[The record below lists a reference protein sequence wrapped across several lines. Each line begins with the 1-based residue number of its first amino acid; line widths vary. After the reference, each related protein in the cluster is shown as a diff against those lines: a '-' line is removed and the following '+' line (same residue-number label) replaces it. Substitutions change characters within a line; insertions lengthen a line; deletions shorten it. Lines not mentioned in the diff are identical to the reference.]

1 MAACRRRAYI
11 SGWRGTS
18 RPVHGI
24 AEPVAAVLMTTISPD
39 RRTRQKGLAPHWSFL
54 TNHTYVLLAI
64 ARDRDVRLREI
75 ASQVGITERAVQ
87 KIIGELE
94 ASGILT
100 KSRDGRR
107 NHYEVDASVSLRHPL
122 EGDRSIAALLG
133 VLLDDR
139 RDPAGLAPRA

>member
-1 MAACRRRAYI
+1 MTSITPLPRA
-11 SGWRGTS
+11 
-18 RPVHGI
+18 
-24 AEPVAAVLMTTISPD
+24 
-39 RRTRQKGLAPHWSFL
+39 RQHEGVPHWSFL

-64 ARDRDVRLREI
+64 ARNRDVRLREI
-75 ASQVGITERAVQ
+75 AAQVGITERAVQ

-107 NHYEVDASVSLRHPL
+107 NHYEVDASVSLRHPM
-122 EGDRSIAALLG
+122 EAHRSVAALLG

-139 RDPAGLAPRA
+139 NVESDGGDAGPAPRASR